1 MVVLLTPRWRATSE
15 IECEVSSSLALAI
28 MSSVMTVGLP
38 RRCRSARGGGSAPTL
53 VITCSEIPAFSEQ
66 E

>member
-1 MVVLLTPRWRATSE
+1 MPE
-15 IECEVSSSLALAI
+15 IEYESSNTRALAI
-28 MSSVMTVGLP
+28 MSSVITVGLP
-38 RRCRSARGGGSAPTL
+38 RRCRSRRGGDGTPPP